1 MRFRLALPRLPHL
14 ARVYAVAGLAAV
26 WASDALAQ
34 TGGRVEGRI
43 IEADS
48 GLSVPG
54 ANVVIDGA
62 ATGAATDADGRF
74 ALEGIAPGTI
84 VLVATAVGFE
94 TLRMTV
100 SVEPE
105 GTTRTTLR
113 LVADVEA
120 LAGVVVTG
128 EKERRSLLDTYTSV
142 GVLPAADLEAF
153 GVNDV
158 REAVELLGNV
168 TLVEADNRK
177 SISLRGLNSDGLTQP
192 INTARTVS
200 FVVDGV
206 TQTGVATTRGLRG
219 LWDVAR
225 VEVLRG
231 PQSTVYGRNSV
242 AGAVVVETRAP
253 SYDWTGRAQALLQG
267 PSGREFALAGGGPI
281 VPGQVA
287 FRVSA
292 QVATDEFGIG
302 YPEPPPGV
310 PFRNDALDDS
320 DYRSL
325 RAKLL
330 IEPKALDGLTV
341 TLSAGQRFDQPGSAQ
356 VTGPDFFERFAD
368 LPPGLELR
376 ETTLGSYGARAVYE
390 AAPSWRIEALSA
402 RATGDTDIF
411 TPPGS
416 NFVRDELR
424 AQDSFTQELRVAYQ
438 PDQAAGGLG
447 RLSGTLGLFYGWFGD
462 DRDSEV
468 LLGES
473 VFQDIESDGF
483 TEERAAFADARLRL
497 GRGWTLLAGARILG
511 ARVEDTIVTFPKDAT
526 RGDTTAVAT
535 DFTALLPEGGLAF
548 AVTPTQRLAFTVARG
563 FRAGYADTEPR
574 SGDVY
579 EVDPEALWNADLAY
593 RSQWF
598 GGRLALNATV
608 FHYRYYDQLI
618 AVEDTTLGGAPLT
631 ITRNAGQ
638 SSAWGV
644 EVEPRLVLGRDV
656 TVYGSAGWLRTRL
669 DDFVTAEG
677 DFSGNDFPGAPSFTA
692 ALGAS
697 YVPSTGVSAAV
708 TVAHT
713 GTYFSSPGGGL
724 EGLRNEPLSEV
735 EARTLVNAR
744 LGYVVQSTTR
754 GTLAVTAFADNLF
767 DVDYLTSRAE
777 AFASVGRPRLLGLEL
792 RLTY

>member
-1 MRFRLALPRLPHL
+1 MRPSTRWYWLTGLVRAWI
-14 ARVYAVAGLAAV
+14 AAGLAVVGSSEAV
-26 WASDALAQ
+26 AQ
-34 TGGRVEGRI
+34 TTGRVEGRV
-43 IEADS
+43 IEAESD
-48 GLSVPG
+48 LPVPG
-54 ANVVIDGA
+54 ANVVLDGTTA
-62 ATGAATDADGRF
+62 GAATDTDGRF
-74 ALEGIAPGTI
+74 VLEDVAIGTV

-94 TLRMTV
+94 PLRLPV
-100 SVEPE
+100 VVEADA
-105 GTTRTTLR
+105 TTRVTLR
-113 LVADVEA
+113 LLADVAA

-142 GVLPAADLEAF
+142 GVLPAADLDAF

-192 INTARTVS
+192 INDARTVS

-219 LWDVAR
+219 LWDVAQ

-253 SYDWTGRAQALLQG
+253 SYDWTARAQALFQG
-267 PSGREFALAGGGPI
+267 ASVQGGAGREFAVAGGGPI

-292 QVATDEFGIG
+292 QVADEEFGIG
-302 YPEPPPGV
+302 YPEPLPDV
-310 PFRNDALDDS
+310 PFDNDALDDS
-320 DYRSL
+320 EYRSL

-330 IEPKALDGLTV
+330 IEPKALDGLSV

-368 LPPGLELR
+368 LPPGLEFR

-390 AAPSWRIEALSA
+390 ATPSWRIEALSA

-438 PDQAAGGLG
+438 PDERPGLAG
-447 RLSGTLGLFYGWFGD
+447 RLSGTAGLFYGWFGD

-483 TEERAAFADARLRL
+483 TEERAVFADARLRL
-497 GRGWTLLAGARILG
+497 GRGWTLLAGARVLA
-511 ARVEDTIVTFPKDAT
+511 ARVEDTIVTFPGDAT

-563 FRAGYADTEPR
+563 VRAGDPDNEPR
-574 SGDVY
+574 ARDVF
-579 EVDPEALWNADLAY
+579 EVDTQAHWNADLAY

-598 GGRLALNATV
+598 DGWLALNATV
-608 FHYRYYDQLI
+608 FHYRYYDQQI

-631 ITRNAGQ
+631 ITRNAGR

-677 DFSGNDFPGAPSFTA
+677 DFSGNTFPGAPSFTA

-697 YVPSTGVSAAV
+697 YVPAVGVTAAV

-713 GTYFSSPGGGL
+713 GAYYSSPG
-724 EGLRNEPLSEV
+724 
-735 EARTLVNAR
+735 
-744 LGYVVQSTTR
+744 
-754 GTLAVTAFADNLF
+754 
-767 DVDYLTSRAE
+767 
-777 AFASVGRPRLLGLEL
+777 
-792 RLTY
+792 